1 MKIQLQDKELDYFP
15 LTSSQNI
22 VSIQGRTKK
31 SIIYLPEE
39 WEEFVDLSSITVH
52 LTQIGSH
59 QNLIVKRVQDLEIH
73 LQTNGLPVD
82 CYYLI
87 TGKVLD
93 TISPV

>member
-1 MKIQLQDKELDYFP
+1 MKIQLQDKELDCFP
-15 LTSSQNI
+15 LTSSKNT
-22 VSIQGRTKK
+22 VFIQGRTKK
-31 SIIYLPEE
+31 PTIYLPQE

-59 QNLIVKRVQDLEIH
+59 QNLIIKRVQGLEIH

-87 TGKVLD
+87 SGKVLD
-93 TISPV
+93 TIPIV